1 MHINRRSSHEKV
13 LQHHR
18 AGTRRAGP
26 CLQGRAHAHP
36 IQRERPQELREYCV
50 LHRGNKLEDTVEP
63 GDIFRLGK
71 TDYKIVYV
79 GSQVQKNLRD
89 LGHITLRFN
98 ANEEGENLEG
108 SLYLENKE
116 VGDIEPGEEI
126 AIYKP

>member
-1 MHINRRSSHEKV
+1 MKKYYSTIVQELGAQV
-13 LQHHR
+13 
-18 AGTRRAGP
+18 
-26 CLQGRAHAHP
+26 HAFKDARML
-36 IQRERPQELREYCV
+36 ILFNENAPQELREYCV
-50 LHRGNKLEDTVEP
+50 LQ
-63 GDIFRLGK
+63 

>member
-1 MHINRRSSHEKV
+1 M
-13 LQHHR
+13 
-18 AGTRRAGP
+18 
-26 CLQGRAHAHP
+26 
-36 IQRERPQELREYCV
+36 
-50 LHRGNKLEDTVEP
+50 EP